1 MRISDWISD
10 VCSSVLIELGPDV
23 VLLRACH
30 VAERA
35 FGFGQQRGRRCLWFV
50 VIEVVVTPASGVG
63 IALGIL
69 DRNVGTVPLSGEVAS
84 PGGLGARSIRVL
96 GWERQLQFLEEDRSL
111 REDRK
116 STRLNSSH

>member
-1 MRISDWISD
+1 MRISDWSSD
-10 VCSSVLIELGPDV
+10 VCSSDL
-23 VLLRACH
+23 
-30 VAERA
+30 RA

-111 REDRK
+111 RELTCLLVD
-116 STRLNSSH
+116 LV

>member
-84 PGGLGARSIRVL
+84 PGGLGARSIRSE
-96 GWERQLQFLEEDRSL
+96 ERRVGKECVSTCRS
-111 REDRK
+111 RR
-116 STRLNSSH
+116 STYH